1 MASDGFWL
9 LLVAS
14 WPPET
19 APRPP
24 LASSPRQV
32 LAECEAYEQWNG
44 WIAGK
49 FVSAAWRLLAE
60 AGEDMAVHG
69 RCLAA
74 SPVKRLAVS
83 FRGCAAFDDAMA
95 NLLAASLPPS
105 LEELRLETTHS
116 AATAAGGAV
125 LLAGVLGRVRLEG
138 LQLLYMHDC
147 LLEGPI
153 PNAFGECTA
162 LQMLDLAGNQLSG
175 AIPDAVGRC
184 HALVAILLQN
194 NRLTGAVPQCLG
206 ALTSLVRLCLNGNR
220 LTGTLPAA
228 LGGCT
233 ALEQLRVQSNLL
245 QAPLPAA
252 LGQCP
257 RLRELKC
264 DAPLLADLP
273 EVLHDQRQA
282 GELHLNEAKVLHDP
296 LAKGANRVAPGDAR
310 LSGREQVSEFALAR
324 PRRTL
329 QERLLALAGSLRL
342 SARRRSMRPS
352 QQLASVD
359 TSSSAGNE
367 SRHASEVS
375 QQGVASSVARVTA
388 SDTAR

>member
-1 MASDGFWL
+1 
-9 LLVAS
+9 
-14 WPPET
+14 
-19 APRPP
+19 
-24 LASSPRQV
+24 
-32 LAECEAYEQWNG
+32 
-44 WIAGK
+44 
-49 FVSAAWRLLAE
+49 
-60 AGEDMAVHG
+60 
-69 RCLAA
+69 
-74 SPVKRLAVS
+74 
-83 FRGCAAFDDAMA
+83 MA

-194 NRLTGAVPQCLG
+194 NRLTGAVPECLG

-282 GELHLNEAKVLHDP
+282 GELHLNEAKGANRNQRQSEAIRGNHLNE
-296 LAKGANRVAPGDAR
+296 AKGANRVAPGDAR

-329 QERLLALAGSLRL
+329 QEGLLALAGSLRL

-367 SRHASEVS
+367 SRHASES
-375 QQGVASSVARVTA
+375 RSKE
-388 SDTAR
+388 